1 MVVVVVGGLAVTTM
15 SNPNPSCI
23 ELELGSGFDNSYL
36 EISFGQKCYS
46 DRFFWS
52 KLLFSIR
59 NFLAQNIFGVQILFG
74 PNVSKIFFCK
84 KCLFDH
90 EMSLGQKKNFW
101 TKKRFL
107 DQKKFVGQ
115 KIYLYHKSIFI
126 LKNNF

>member
-1 MVVVVVGGLAVTTM
+1 MVVAVVVVGGLAVTTM
-15 SNPNPSCI
+15 SSPNPSCI

-46 DRFFWS
+46 DPFFWT

-59 NFLAQNIFGVQILFG
+59 NFFAQNFFGVQILFG
-74 PNVSKIFFCK
+74 PNVSKIFCCK

-101 TKKRFL
+101 TKRSLL
-107 DQKKFVGQ
+107 DKKSICT
-115 KIYLYHKSIFI
+115 IYLFLY
-126 LKNNF
+126 

>member
-1 MVVVVVGGLAVTTM
+1 MVVVVVVVGGLAVTTM

-23 ELELGSGFDNSYL
+23 EFELGSGFDNSYL

-74 PNVSKIFFCK
+74 PNVSKIFFCN

-90 EMSLGQKKNFW
+90 EMSLGQKKNFL

-107 DQKKFVGQ
+107 DQKKVCWTKNLFVP
-115 KIYLYHKSIFI
+115 
-126 LKNNF
+126 